1 MSQPCRVRQT
11 VLFKTLWSAQSGRCA
26 VCQAPML
33 VNRFEAPHARI
44 WSQMRATID
53 HIRPLSKGGSDQVG
67 NLQLLHARCNRIK
80 GNAC

>member
-1 MSQPCRVRQT
+1 
-11 VLFKTLWSAQSGRCA
+11 
-26 VCQAPML
+26 ML